1 MAKDLF
7 SVPIF
12 FIAFRETLEAAIIV
26 SVLLGLAEQIV
37 YENPGRLTQVQTA
50 TVANDE
56 SLDEEA
62 LQVSE
67 EDRRR
72 LIKKLRIQVCSFQK
86 PFHVVSCS

>member
-37 YENPGRLTQVQTA
+37 YEDPGRLTQVQTP
-50 TVANDE
+50 TVARDE
-56 SLDEEA
+56 SKDEEA

-72 LIKKLRIQVCSFQK
+72 LIKKLRIQVCNFQV